1 MDDANEADVDKLYI
15 EEDNLSTSDGTIVE
29 FDDAGIFSIANDY
42 TSEDEDILAKD
53 ESDLW
58 AVRNRSIETEKVSQ
72 QKNVY

>member
-53 ESDLW
+53 ESDL
-58 AVRNRSIETEKVSQ
+58 
-72 QKNVY
+72 

>member
-58 AVRNRSIETEKVSQ
+58 AVRNRSIETEKASQ

>member
-1 MDDANEADVDKLYI
+1 MSKNRFSSCASRVDTMDDANEADVDKLYI

-53 ESDLW
+53 ESDL
-58 AVRNRSIETEKVSQ
+58 
-72 QKNVY
+72 